1 MPNLMDLLD
10 FTPDDL
16 ERNRE
21 GKLSE
26 MQHYRLRVRRRRA
39 EMVGVLAV
47 ILGALIAS
55 GFIFAGNRN
64 ETPILS
70 LIGIAITICITA
82 LMGNI
87 ARFWMR
93 LNGDINGGKIVVNS
107 GKLERIMK
115 PVNRSIIYYA
125 VRVDGAEVIISKEA
139 FDSFE
144 HGAPYTLYRTPYTG
158 TLLSAE
164 RL

>member
-1 MPNLMDLLD
+1 MPNLMDLLE
-10 FTPDDL
+10 FTSDDL
-16 ERNRE
+16 QSNRE

-39 EMVGVLAV
+39 ELVGILA
-47 ILGALIAS
+47 IIIGALIAT
-55 GFIFAGNRN
+55 GFIFVGNRN

-70 LIGIAITICITA
+70 LIGIAITICVTA

-93 LNGDINGGKIVVNS
+93 LNGDINAGKIAVNS

-115 PVNRSIIYYA
+115 PVNRSIVYYA
-125 VRVDGAEVIISKEA
+125 VRVDGAEVIVSKEA
-139 FDSFE
+139 FDNFE
-144 HGAPYTLYRTPYTG
+144 HGAPYTLYRAPYSG
-158 TLLSAE
+158 TLLSVE
-164 RL
+164 RS